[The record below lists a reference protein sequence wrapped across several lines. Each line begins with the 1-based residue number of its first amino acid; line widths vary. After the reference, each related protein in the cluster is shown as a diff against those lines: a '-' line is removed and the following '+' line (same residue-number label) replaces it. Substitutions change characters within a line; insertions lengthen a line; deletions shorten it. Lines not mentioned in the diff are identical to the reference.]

1 VHEGDAKFALNSF
14 SEDFMSSGK
23 RHPWQF
29 DLTPVVFLAA
39 ALACGGDGPTDPPD
53 AVYGETTVVYVMN
66 PVVNDVNAA
75 AVPVPGT
82 SRSGVDISVTS
93 GPSGTTGG
101 NGELVLAP
109 VTAGVSPVS
118 FSTST
123 ASGQLD
129 LDIGQGD
136 LREIAVALDGTG
148 AVEMAN
154 VRYAFGGTV
163 VEITP
168 AMSITQINAELARSN
183 LIVFMRAGTYQGGLN
198 FSGSN
203 VTLFGQGSQGGS
215 VTINGN
221 VTVSGSFNRLR
232 GARIVGDLSVIGSGA
247 GISYSSASGSLTVE
261 GSNAVLL
268 NNAFCGATT
277 VSGSGVLALGN
288 TGLAPLPAPTGG
300 C

>member
-1 VHEGDAKFALNSF
+1 
-14 SEDFMSSGK
+14 
-23 RHPWQF
+23 
-29 DLTPVVFLAA
+29 
-39 ALACGGDGPTDPPD
+39 
-53 AVYGETTVVYVMN
+53 MN

-75 AVPVPGT
+75 AVPTPGT
-82 SRSGVDISVTS
+82 SRSGVDITVTS

-109 VTAGVSPVS
+109 LTAGVRPVS
-118 FSTST
+118 FSAGAAT
-123 ASGQLD
+123 GQLD
-129 LDIGQGD
+129 LDIAQGD
-136 LREIAVALDGTG
+136 LREIAVALDGSG
-148 AVEMAN
+148 AGEMAN

-168 AMSITQINAELARSN
+168 AMSITEINAELARSD
-183 LIVFMRAGTYQGGLN
+183 LIVFMRSGTYLGDLN
-198 FSGSN
+198 FSGSS
-203 VTLFGQGSQGGS
+203 VTLFGQGSQGGT

-232 GARIVGDLSVIGSGA
+232 GARILGNLSVPGSSA
-247 GISYSSASGSLTVE
+247 GISYSSVAGTLTVD

-268 NNAFCGATT
+268 NNAFCGTAT

-288 TGLAPLPAPTGG
+288 AGLAPLSAPSGG

>member
-1 VHEGDAKFALNSF
+1 MEEHMKSWRLIRKRVIGLALVI
-14 SEDFMSSGK
+14 
-23 RHPWQF
+23 
-29 DLTPVVFLAA
+29 PVSIG
-39 ALACGGDGPTDPPD
+39 LACGGDGPTDPPD

-75 AVPVPGT
+75 AVPAPGS
-82 SRSGVDISVTS
+82 SRSGVDIAVT
-93 GPSGTTGG
+93 GGLSGTTGG

-109 VTAGVSPVS
+109 LAAGVSPVS
-118 FSTST
+118 FSAGT
-123 ASGQLD
+123 ATGQLS
-129 LDIGQGD
+129 LDIAQGD
-136 LREIAVALDGTG
+136 LREIAVALDGSG
-148 AVEMAN
+148 AGEMAN

-168 AMSITQINAELARSN
+168 AMSITEINAELARSN
-183 LIVFMRAGTYQGGLN
+183 LIVFLRAGTYQGGLN

-203 VTLFGQGSQGGS
+203 VTLFGQGSQGGT

-232 GARIVGDLSVIGSGA
+232 GARIAGDLSVPGSGA
-247 GISYSSASGSLTVE
+247 GISYSSVSGTLTVD

-288 TGLAPLPAPTGG
+288 AGLAPLSAPTGG

>member
-1 VHEGDAKFALNSF
+1 MTSRRAVSVRTARLAWAI
-14 SEDFMSSGK
+14 
-23 RHPWQF
+23 P
-29 DLTPVVFLAA
+29 LAA
-39 ALACGGDGPTDPPD
+39 GLACGGDGPTDPPD

-66 PVVNDVNAA
+66 PVVNQVNVAP
-75 AVPVPGT
+75 VPPPGT
-82 SRSGVDISVTS
+82 SQSGVDIAVTA

-109 VTAGVSPVS
+109 VAAGISPVS
-118 FSTST
+118 FNDGSAT
-123 ASGQLD
+123 GQLS
-129 LDIGQGD
+129 LDIAQGD
-136 LREIAVALDGTG
+136 LREIAVALDGSG
-148 AVEMAN
+148 AGEMAN

-168 AMSITQINAELARSN
+168 AMSITQVNTELAGSN
-183 LIVFMRAGTYQGGLN
+183 RIVFLRAGTYQGDLN

-203 VTLFGQGSQGGS
+203 VTLFGEGSQGGT

-232 GARIVGDLSVIGSGA
+232 GARIQGALSVPGSGA
-247 GISYSSASGSLTVE
+247 GISYTSVTGTLTLS

-268 NNAFCGATT
+268 NNAFCGAAT
-277 VSGSGVLALGN
+277 VSGSGVLAVGN
-288 TGLAPLPAPTGG
+288 AGLAPLPAPGGG

>member
-1 VHEGDAKFALNSF
+1 
-14 SEDFMSSGK
+14 MSSWK
-23 RHPWQF
+23 AFSIRTVRLWWAVP
-29 DLTPVVFLAA
+29 LAA
-39 ALACGGDGPTDPPD
+39 GLACGGDGPVEPPG

-66 PVVNDVNAA
+66 PVVNDANV
-75 AVPVPGT
+75 AVVPTPGT
-82 SRSGVDISVTS
+82 SRSGVDITVNS

-109 VTAGVSPVS
+109 LTAGVRPVS
-118 FSTST
+118 FSAGAAT
-123 ASGQLD
+123 GQLD
-129 LDIGQGD
+129 LDIAQGD
-136 LREIAVALDGTG
+136 LREIAVALDGSG
-148 AVEMAN
+148 AGEMAN

-168 AMSITQINAELARSN
+168 AMSITEINAELARSD
-183 LIVFMRAGTYQGGLN
+183 LIVFMRSGTYLGDLN
-198 FSGSN
+198 FSGSS
-203 VTLFGQGSQGGS
+203 VTLFGQGSQGGT

-232 GARIVGDLSVIGSGA
+232 GARILGNLSVPGSGA
-247 GISYSSASGSLTVE
+247 GISYSSVAGTLTVD

-268 NNAFCGATT
+268 NNAFCGTAT

-288 TGLAPLPAPTGG
+288 AGLAPLSAPSGG